1 MAILHLTDANGDN
14 IDFDPK
20 HLIAINNDMNS
31 ENNLGLVNDSEKLTI
46 PTHKVVIVDSN
57 NVEIDLTD
65 SEKKPEEIK
74 AIDVYIEATHSGD
87 NLNCTEYTA
96 DSMMRDST
104 SYVHPYLKPLIKN
117 HDSWEEPIGRIADSV
132 CEDSAIKQDAQAI
145 KVKVRVTDKDA
156 IEKFLDGRYNTVS
169 IGGSP
174 KTVTCKLCGKQILK
188 DGKFDF
194 CGHYRGNTYDGKKA
208 IWKAEDITYN
218 ELSVVNNPAD
228 VYAQVY
234 KIEIVGTPKSKDS
247 GSTGSD
253 NHEDLNAIID
263 NLNGTPAATTEDNKE
278 NEEQVPPVNDNTG
291 STDPETPPVE
301 DNQEGNKETEP
312 DTLQADYNNALI
324 AIEQKDNEIVNLN
337 NQMKSVNDAYAD
349 LTTENDNLSNKITE
363 LDTSVTL
370 LSADNNILN
379 KKINLIAKS
388 LRDTVIQVLVKY
400 DNNVKSEDELADKD
414 FKTLNDSL
422 TNLLNYKP
430 SIPAQVTNPGIVD
443 NKNDKHVVNDEENN
457 VKSKPVN
464 KKKSETG
471 LVDSLIR

>member
-1 MAILHLTDANGDN
+1 MAVLHLTDANGDK

-20 HLIAINNDMNS
+20 FLISINNDMNS
-31 ENNLGLVNDSEKLTI
+31 ECNIGMVNDSSENQI
-46 PTHKVVIVDSN
+46 PTHKVIIVDSN
-57 NVEIDLTD
+57 NVEVDLTD
-65 SEKKPEEIK
+65 SEKRPEEIK
-74 AIDVYIEATHSGD
+74 AIDVYIEATHDGG
-87 NLNCTEYTA
+87 NLNSTEYTS
-96 DSMMRDST
+96 DSMQRDCT
-104 SYVHPYLKPLIKN
+104 SYVHPYLKPFIKN
-117 HDSWEEPIGRIADSV
+117 HDSWEEPLGRIMDSV

-234 KIEIVGTPKSKDS
+234 KIEIVGQPKSNDS
-247 GSTGSD
+247 RTAGSD
-253 NHEDLNAIID
+253 NHEDLNNIMD
-263 NLNGTPAATTEDNKE
+263 NLNNEQPPAEDNNQTPGVPVQDGTP
-278 NEEQVPPVNDNTG
+278 
-291 STDPETPPVE
+291 TDPETPPVQD
-301 DNQEGNKETEP
+301 DNTPEP
-312 DTLQADYNNALI
+312 DTLQSDYNNALI
-324 AIEQKDNEIVNLN
+324 AIEQKDNEMVILS
-337 NQMKSVNDAYAD
+337 NQMKAVNDAYAELITD
-349 LTTENDNLSNKITE
+349 NDGLNKKITQS
-363 LDTSVTL
+363 DSQIAL

-400 DNNVKSEDELADKD
+400 DNNVKSEDDLKDKD
-414 FKTLNDSL
+414 FKTLSDSL
-422 TNLLNYKP
+422 TDLLNYKP
-430 SIPAQVTNPGIVD
+430 SIPTQVTNPGIVD
-443 NKNDKHVVNDEENN
+443 NNDKHVVKDEENNN
-457 VKSKPVN
+457 VKSKSVS